1 MGKLGEHSQALALLN
16 RSYIISVF
24 SLTVFY
30 CTCVNHSKWDLS
42 TKFCKSDDTKF
53 WFQYTWYTKSRIYN
67 SYIFF
72 YQYLIFIAAICE
84 RGCGPFATCVKP
96 GRCRCK
102 KGYVGKKCRKKVKHE
117 CLRYCMKSCP
127 SGNCTC
133 PKYGKSCEK
142 GKYCF
147 QKWIRIENKSL

>member
-1 MGKLGEHSQALALLN
+1 MIQSFGFNIPGTPKVEYTILN
-16 RSYIISVF
+16 F
-24 SLTVFY
+24 
-30 CTCVNHSKWDLS
+30 
-42 TKFCKSDDTKF
+42 
-53 WFQYTWYTKSRIYN
+53 
-67 SYIFF
+67 FF

-84 RGCGPFATCVKP
+84 GGCGPFATCVKP
-96 GRCRCK
+96 GRCKCK

-147 QKWIRIENKSL
+147 QK